1 MCYILGMSKKDSSK
15 FVRVS
20 KGRRFREEGEGVS
33 SSASISSTSSV
44 NSSEG
49 FVSQAPENI
58 IKTVKNPFEE
68 DSK

>member
-1 MCYILGMSKKDSSK
+1 MSRKDSNRFTK
-15 FVRVS
+15 VP

-33 SSASISSTSSV
+33 SSASISSTSSI

-68 DSK
+68 NSK